1 MNLLSLTG
9 EWGNRL
15 DFFLF
20 QDSLYFTVFFLS
32 GLAGMLLARIFLR
45 ANEEKIRDVEWENSR
60 LEREWAGLDEV

>member
-1 MNLLSLTG
+1 MNLLSLSG

-15 DFFLF
+15 DFLFF

-45 ANEEKIRDVEWENSR
+45 ANEEKIREVEWENSR